1 MKITQL
7 KKNVQKGFTLIE
19 LMIAVA
25 IVGIL
30 SAVAL
35 PAYQDY
41 TIRSQVTEG
50 ISLASGAKS
59 GIVEYH
65 SNKGKLPE
73 TGAEVDF
80 DGASGK
86 YVASVA
92 IGADG
97 IITAT
102 FGGDEANEKITVENK
117 NTIELTPTVTDEG
130 NIKWGCSGTV
140 EAKYLPASCK

>member
-59 GIVEYH
+59 GIV
-65 SNKGKLPE
+65 
-73 TGAEVDF
+73 
-80 DGASGK
+80 
-86 YVASVA
+86 
-92 IGADG
+92 
-97 IITAT
+97 
-102 FGGDEANEKITVENK
+102 
-117 NTIELTPTVTDEG
+117 
-130 NIKWGCSGTV
+130 
-140 EAKYLPASCK
+140 

>member
-1 MKITQL
+1 
-7 KKNVQKGFTLIE
+7 
-19 LMIAVA
+19 MIAVA

-102 FGGDEANEKITVENK
+102 FGGDANEKITESDK
-117 NTIELTPTVTDEG
+117 NTIVLTPEETTEG
-130 NIKWGCSGTV
+130 NIKWGCTGTV
-140 EAKYLPASCK
+140 DAKYLPASCK